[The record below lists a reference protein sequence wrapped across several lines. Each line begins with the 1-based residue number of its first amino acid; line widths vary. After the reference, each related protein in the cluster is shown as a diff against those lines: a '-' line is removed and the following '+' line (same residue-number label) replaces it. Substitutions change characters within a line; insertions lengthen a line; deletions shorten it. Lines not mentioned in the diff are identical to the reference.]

1 MRGDE
6 NMKRML
12 AGLIALVFLTSASWA
27 FLNEAVVEDWL
38 IGQLVVEG
46 DEETVLVPLQDE
58 ERWLVVVVDFDESR
72 ATSGWGPDEAENLL
86 GQAVVPYIE
95 QLSGNVSTLDITL
108 HPTVVRAS
116 KSMQD
121 YGRDE
126 NGKDTGSD
134 GTFLPAQLAEEAVSS
149 LRNEVNWSKFD
160 LNNDN
165 LIDRFL
171 VLHTTKGQEEN
182 PGIEN
187 RIWSH
192 FTEFE
197 SPLSLPEGL
206 AIEHYTMASLQTGS
220 SGVGTMVHEMLHQMG
235 AVDLYPVHDQVGF
248 QSWKGPGDWDIMAS
262 GNWNGGGRWPAMPT
276 GANMELIR
284 PERIETLDLSW
295 PSTASPP
302 CIGPSVL
309 MNGVTEAGKILKIPL
324 NPDESVFIEHRKD
337 SGFDSRLPGHGLLVS
352 HHDLSVG
359 DFERNEVN
367 TNPNKPWLKVVEAD
381 MQDDLVSG
389 ANQGEQSDVFINGT
403 SFGGQ
408 GVEIR
413 THDGLLVP
421 WTATVSGE
429 DNLTV
434 SFSALDC
441 TPPFQMDLPDHGAT
455 LLSEQQLDI
464 ALDGETDNCTSNL
477 TASDGRGVA
486 LVQDELGQRL
496 EFSRQAT
503 PNSFLTVEG
512 SITCAGHAVDLNYP
526 VSIMNRIPLESTFE
540 NTVHPTS
547 NTILKVPL
555 NSIGNGDQR
564 LSVVLD
570 GPLSRVAT
578 GESNVVLANDS
589 TYQLKIEPNG
599 LLTENMLV
607 YGTLE
612 LTTEEGMSWSID
624 ITLEATSHQE
634 RWWGAWTEPGRI
646 IGLMLTIIGIS
657 ALTSALPSRASS
669 ENEQPSEPQS
679 QENQKEV
686 TLMETDAW
694 GRPIDE
700 SDSS

>member
-6 NMKRML
+6 NMKRVL

-38 IGQLVVEG
+38 IGQLVVED

-58 ERWLVVVVDFDESR
+58 ERWLVVVVDFEESK

-86 GQAVVPYIE
+86 RQAVVPYIE

-116 KSMQD
+116 KSLQD

-134 GTFLPAQLAEEAVSS
+134 GSFLPAQLAEEAVSS

-160 LNNDN
+160 LNDDN

-197 SPLSLPEGL
+197 SPLSLPDGL

-220 SGVGTMVHEMLHQMG
+220 SGVGTMIHEMLHQMG

-284 PERIETLDLSW
+284 PERIETLELSW
-295 PSTASPP
+295 PSTAGSP

-309 MNGVTEAGKILKIPL
+309 MDGVTESGKILKIPL
-324 NPDESVFIEHRKD
+324 NADESVFIEHRKD

-359 DFERNEVN
+359 DLERNEVN

-434 SFSALDC
+434 SFSAVDC

-455 LLSEQQLDI
+455 LLFDQQLDI
-464 ALDGETDNCTSNL
+464 ELVGETDNCTSNL
-477 TASDGRGVA
+477 TASDGRGVV

-512 SITCAGHAVDLNYP
+512 SIICAGHAIDLNYP

-547 NTILKVPL
+547 NTVLEVPL
-555 NSIGNGDQR
+555 NSIGNGEQR

-578 GESNVVLANDS
+578 GESNVVLTNDS
-589 TYQLKIEPNG
+589 IYQLKIEPNG

-624 ITLEATSHQE
+624 ITLEATSLEE
-634 RWWGAWTEPGRI
+634 RWWSAWTEPGRI

-657 ALTSALPSRASS
+657 ALTSALPSRTTS
-669 ENEQPSEPQS
+669 ENEPSTEQQP
-679 QENQKEV
+679 QEIQQEA
-686 TLMETDAW
+686 TPMETDAW